1 MNKLI
6 SIVVVSFL
14 LSASKLP
21 DFEKFNWAEIFNSK
35 IIVEYYYHNDIPW
48 CRSYIE
54 ISSSIEEI
62 SNILENKSNYPNV
75 FDRITE
81 TILYD
86 EDIVH
91 IKLDMPFPWAGRDYI
106 VKYSEYEADSLKEY
120 SWINYDDLNIPIEK
134 GYVRLDRARGKW
146 RLVKL
151 KNGNIQVEYIWNGEL
166 LGDFPKWALK
176 TAWKEQGKEV
186 LTWLTEYMESK

>member
-1 MNKLI
+1 
-6 SIVVVSFL
+6 
-14 LSASKLP
+14 
-21 DFEKFNWAEIFNSK
+21 
-35 IIVEYYYHNDIPW
+35 
-48 CRSYIE
+48 
-54 ISSSIEEI
+54 
-62 SNILENKSNYPNV
+62 
-75 FDRITE
+75 
-81 TILYD
+81 
-86 EDIVH
+86 
-91 IKLDMPFPWAGRDYI
+91 MPFPWAGRDYI

-186 LTWLTEYMESK
+186 LTWLIEYMESK